1 MRGRLR
7 SDFEPNE
14 IDTPNLNTARD
25 SPGRFYETSMN
36 DQDDD
41 LTKVEDDASVEYDA
55 STSLEDDASTSVGP
69 SLARR
74 IFRTS
79 AAVSFLVLIG
89 VGGAFAWRTYTQT
102 EIIRPAELQQ
112 QLNSIAGDLA
122 AVKQTLHELS
132 VNQSQLTR
140 KQDEMTSTQ
149 EQMAR
154 TQEQMARSI
163 ELQAA
168 KQELTQKLSSPSVNK
183 HAPVPPPKPVHSA
196 ELPAHASSK
205 PLHLS
210 PPQSLQ
216 PPSSE

>member
-25 SPGRFYETSMN
+25 SPGRLRLYETSMN

-41 LTKVEDDASVEYDA
+41 LTKVEDDAFIEYDA
-55 STSLEDDASTSVGP
+55 STNLEDDASTSVEP
-69 SLARR
+69 SLASR

-102 EIIRPAELQQ
+102 EMIRAAELQQ
-112 QLNSIAGDLA
+112 QLNSIARDLA

-140 KQDEMTSTQ
+140 KQDEM
-149 EQMAR
+149 AR
-154 TQEQMARSI
+154 TQEQMAQSI

-183 HAPVPPPKPVHSA
+183 HAPVPPPKLVHSA